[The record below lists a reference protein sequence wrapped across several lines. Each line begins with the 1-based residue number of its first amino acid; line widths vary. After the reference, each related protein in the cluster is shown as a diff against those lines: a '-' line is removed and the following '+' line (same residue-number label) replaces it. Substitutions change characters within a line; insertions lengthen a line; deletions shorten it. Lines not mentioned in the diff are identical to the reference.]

1 MRMISTSFLLAA
13 TLLLFAASAKAQM
26 VVNPNIGERVDHPFA
41 RRYVPSA
48 SGYRI
53 YRRRY
58 AHGFGRR
65 ILAVRSGFPTPQP
78 FGWFECCL

>member
-1 MRMISTSFLLAA
+1 MRMICSSALLTA
-13 TLLLFAASAKAQM
+13 LLFLGAMPAGAQM
-26 VVNPNIGERVDHPFA
+26 VVNRNAGERVDRPFA
-41 RRYVPSA
+41 RRYVPSFYH
-48 SGYRI
+48 YRSP
-53 YRRRY
+53 RRY